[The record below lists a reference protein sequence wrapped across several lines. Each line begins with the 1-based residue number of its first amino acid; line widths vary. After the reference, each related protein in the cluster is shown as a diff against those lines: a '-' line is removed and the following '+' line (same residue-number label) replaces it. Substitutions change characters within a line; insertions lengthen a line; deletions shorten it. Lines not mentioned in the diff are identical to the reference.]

1 MPTPSQQSSRV
12 PVFLLLV
19 GAAGLLA
26 SGAGVLPGAPAW
38 VWLAVLALGAALPL
52 ARTWAG
58 ARAFDS
64 EERLANDRA
73 REGMKWSMERQDRRL
88 QEMGDTVAKME
99 EHALKPGEAPVIRQ
113 TLVNF
118 AADLQ
123 QVKAEIV
130 EMREAEKMRRF
141 GTTFGGQ
148 PPEGT

>member
-19 GAAGLLA
+19 GASGLLA

-73 REGMKWSMERQDRRL
+73 RESMKWAADRQERLLKD
-88 QEMGDTVAKME
+88 MGDAVARIE
-99 EHALKPGEAPVIRQ
+99 EHALKPGEAPEIRKAI
-113 TLVNF
+113 VAF

-123 QVKAEIV
+123 LVKAEIV

-148 PPEGT
+148 PPEGS

>member
-73 REGMKWSMERQDRRL
+73 RDGMKWAADRQERLLKD
-88 QEMGDTVAKME
+88 MGDAVAEME
-99 EHALKPGEAPVIRQ
+99 KNALQPGEAVEMRKAI
-113 TLVNF
+113 VAF

-123 QVKAEIV
+123 LVKAEIV

>member
-26 SGAGVLPGAPAW
+26 SGAGVIPGAMGW
-38 VWLAVLALGAALPL
+38 GFLGLLALGALLPL
-52 ARTWAG
+52 LQDRAG

-73 REGMKWSMERQDRRL
+73 RESMKWAADRQDQRVTELR
-88 QEMGDTVAKME
+88 DAVSKVE
-99 EHALKPGEAPVIRQ
+99 EHALKPGEAPEIRKAI
-113 TLVNF
+113 VAF

-123 QVKAEIV
+123 LVKAEIV

>member
-19 GAAGLLA
+19 GASGLLA

-58 ARAFDS
+58 AQAFDS

-73 REGMKWSMERQDRRL
+73 REGMKWATERQERL
-88 QEMGDTVAKME
+88 LKDMGDAVAEVQKN
-99 EHALKPGEAPVIRQ
+99 ALQPGEALEMRKTV
-113 TLVNF
+113 VSF

-123 QVKAEIV
+123 LVKQELV